1 LNATPAEALA
11 YAADV
16 PLAKESYVT
25 IDAGISW
32 DHAKYCTP
40 AYITMEAGMSWVD
53 FAKPDLA
60 IEIFRDSLRTWPS
73 GSQVRDR
80 GLCLA
85 RLATASAVQHD
96 IEPAYEAA
104 AEALVIARTTGSA
117 RIRGQLVS
125 AYNHLKP
132 AGSHPVVQE
141 LGHQLA
147 ALTAGQNYEPFGIHQ
162 HYH

>member
-1 LNATPAEALA
+1 
-11 YAADV
+11 
-16 PLAKESYVT
+16 
-25 IDAGISW
+25 
-32 DHAKYCTP
+32 
-40 AYITMEAGMSWVD
+40 MEAGMSWVD

-60 IEIFRDSLRTWPS
+60 INIFHDSLRTWPS
-73 GSQVRDR
+73 DSQVRDR

-96 IEPAYEAA
+96 VESAYEAA
-104 AEALVIARTTGSA
+104 AEAIAIAQLTGSA

-125 AYNHLKP
+125 AYNQLKP
-132 AGSHPVVQE
+132 AGNHPAVQE

-147 ALTAGQNYEPFGIHQ
+147 ALTAGQDHEPSRTHQ